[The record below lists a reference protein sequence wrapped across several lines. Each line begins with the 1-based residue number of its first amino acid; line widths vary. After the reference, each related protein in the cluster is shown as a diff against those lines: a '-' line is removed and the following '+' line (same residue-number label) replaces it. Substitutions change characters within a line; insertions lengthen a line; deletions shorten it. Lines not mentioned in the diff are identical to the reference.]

1 MRIVA
6 ISGSLRA
13 ASSNAAVLRA
23 VAMLAPAD
31 VEVALY
37 EELGELPQFN
47 PDDDDTP
54 GPVVERWRALLRA
67 ADGLLVSSP
76 EYAHG
81 VPGSLKNALDW
92 VVGSG
97 ELERKP
103 LGLINASPRATHA
116 QASLHETLTIMSA
129 TLVPAACVALP
140 VSGRDL
146 DAAGIIADPELAAG
160 LRAALT
166 ALIAE
171 ISRPPEDA

>member
-1 MRIVA
+1 MQILA
-6 ISGSLRA
+6 LSGSLRT

-23 VAMLAPAD
+23 AARLAPTG
-31 VEVALY
+31 VEVTLY
-37 EELGELPQFN
+37 AGLAELPHFN

-81 VPGSLKNALDW
+81 VAGSLKNALDW

-103 LGLINASPRATHA
+103 LGLINTSPRATHA
-116 QASLHETLTIMSA
+116 HAALQETLRTMSA
-129 TLVPAACVALP
+129 TLVPDACVALP
-140 VSGRDL
+140 VAGRDL
-146 DAAGIIADPELAAG
+146 DTAGILADPGLAAG
-160 LRAALT
+160 LRAAVE
-166 ALIAE
+166 ALVAAITTHT
-171 ISRPPEDA
+171 DD